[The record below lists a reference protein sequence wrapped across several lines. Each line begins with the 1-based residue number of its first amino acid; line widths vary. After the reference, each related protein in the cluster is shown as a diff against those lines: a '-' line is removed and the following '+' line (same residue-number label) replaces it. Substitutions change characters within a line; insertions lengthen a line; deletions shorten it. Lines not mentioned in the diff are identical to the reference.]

1 MKAFLYV
8 IGVNPYENS
17 HKERDGNG
25 DWHATAQNVED
36 ALKIIFGAM
45 AFPAEPVG
53 RKFFLDTVSLPGVS
67 AYEVIQ
73 VWSDEPEVV
82 ARTRKLLNRHYAEG
96 GLHNGN
102 GRDFGLH
109 LEIKVTDINKYLHPE
124 HKQIAAPANTNETT
138 DVVLSPMGASLVDF
152 QARRHDMQMEI
163 QAEQMGLMR
172 RKWEMSR
179 LSGDLSAKVRDMK
192 QKLSILDAYL
202 HGTRHRTQ
210 ICSGNKG
217 TGKYAVFQ
225 NRVYLSEE
233 IALLANFKDFDFKNM
248 EALEK
253 WLVKSGRIWKFLPFE
268 RCILATRIRKE
279 DKDYGRDAFVNLYN
293 NMLNMQNMIWVRD
306 GENVF
311 HVDVEFTFQNAVFPD
326 REQFDRT
333 VRVVQNHVWES
344 SFAIKEKREKTI
356 GDKAED
362 DVMGELKHGPLKEE
376 EPYFTRQIVHERFAT
391 IEKWLDSSS
400 YPELLDKQLRQAV
413 QDYLTKVNKKQMIFA
428 VLLQGIVDNTELLNI
443 PRGTDLFNWENVDKY
458 FNLIYDYRQALPWH
472 GVSKKIEPYMDGKA
486 HRGDWIVAYVDEWV
500 AGPTSFSNGTTY
512 KDSKPIIFEV
522 LSIEDGKP
530 VVNYYPWMKRRAAG
544 ADWGSRQ
551 RRKEPIKLVLKNS
564 DFMRM
569 PLPPSLSE
577 EILDDRDWK
586 SKYQWAVPLMVNY
599 KAVLKAFM
607 EKKNFTFVE
616 WKGVEDDY

>member
-8 IGVNPYENS
+8 IGDNPYENS

-25 DWHATAQNVED
+25 DWHTTAQNVED
-36 ALKIIFGAM
+36 ALKMIFGGM

-53 RKFFLDTVSLPGVS
+53 RKFFLDDLSLPGVS
-67 AYEVIQ
+67 SNEVIQ
-73 VWSDEPEVV
+73 VWSDEPEIIE
-82 ARTRKLLNRHYAEG
+82 RTRKLLGRNHPG

-109 LEIKVTDINKYLHPE
+109 LEVKVTDINKYLSPDRTL
-124 HKQIAAPANTNETT
+124 IAAPANTNETT
-138 DVVLSPMGASLVDF
+138 AVILSPMGASLVDF
-152 QARRHDMQMEI
+152 QARRHDMQMEV
-163 QAEQMGLMR
+163 QAEQLGLMR
-172 RKWEMSR
+172 KKWEMSR
-179 LSGDLSAKVRDMK
+179 LSGDLDSKLRDMK
-192 QKLSILDAYL
+192 QKLAILDAYL

-210 ICSGNKG
+210 ICSGTKG
-217 TGKYAVFQ
+217 SGKYAVFQ

-248 EALEK
+248 ESLEK

-279 DKDYGRDAFVNLYN
+279 DKDYGHDAFTNLYN

-311 HVDVEFTFQNAVFPD
+311 HVDVEFKFQNAVFPD
-326 REQFDRT
+326 REQFERT

-344 SFAIKEKREKTI
+344 SFAVQKKREKTI

-376 EPYFTRQIVHERFAT
+376 EPYFTRRIVRERFTT
-391 IEKWLDSSS
+391 IEKWLDSGS
-400 YPELLDKQLRQAV
+400 YTELLDKQLRQAV
-413 QDYLTKVNKKQMIFA
+413 QDYLTKVNKRQMIFA
-428 VLLQGIVDNTELLNI
+428 VLLQGIVDNTELLDI
-443 PRGTDLFNWENVDKY
+443 PRGTDLFNWETVDKY

-472 GVSKKIEPYMDGKA
+472 GISKKIEPYMDGKA
-486 HRGDWIVAYVDEWV
+486 RRGEWIVAYVDEWV
-500 AGPTSFSNGTTY
+500 AGPTSYSNGTTY

-522 LSIEDGKP
+522 LSVEEGKP

-544 ADWGSRQ
+544 AAWGNRQ
-551 RRKEPIKLVLKNS
+551 RRKEPIKLILKNS